1 MSNYHNLHEI
11 SNDYIENMISNIKE
25 MKAMIYDNETQIMFS
40 LEFSKSTALKQEIFL
55 FENIEKIQPNQKFNL
70 SGIFFLRPT
79 DQNLTY
85 LKTILENLNFKEI
98 HLFFS
103 NQISDEFLQKIA
115 QFDINM
121 QIKTIQEVYFDFYV
135 INSNVFHLNIES
147 CISNLAMT
155 NENEWNNY
163 DIAIFNRI
171 CEGLISI
178 CLSNRMNP
186 IIKSVRNSRILQKIS
201 QKITKFFNENYDFIR
216 KECGSVQ
223 NGILFLYDRK
233 EDPVTP
239 LINQWTYQAQLHEII
254 GIKNNILILKDN
266 NKEEK
271 HVLSDVESIDKF
283 FAKNM
288 NSDYGQV
295 ANEVQNAANKLKN
308 ENQNLNNKENSIEEL
323 RKMIESLPE
332 RKKESMSITKHYKLF
347 FALSEY
353 VTKHKLMELSPL
365 EQEISVNDDKKNQLN
380 QINNILSDVNISS
393 LDKAKIYL
401 LYVFRYEGDSIV
413 EQLKTNMRKNG
424 LSDWVN
430 YGDLLLE
437 YAGKNKRT
445 LDCLSNKD
453 FLSKGKKIFM
463 NVLKRGSSQ
472 NSFMLHCSFLNS
484 LVEDLIKGKLKD
496 NEFETNVNNFDN
508 KKPQKII
515 VFSFGGITFEETK
528 DLTNLSKTYDVPIIA
543 GGTNIINSKGF
554 LAELLMLKQKNMI
567 NNNNNNNNNNN
578 INNEDF
584 SLNF

>member
-401 LYVFRYEGDSIV
+401 LYVFRYEGDSLV

-567 NNNNNNNNNNN
+567 NNNNN
-578 INNEDF
+578 INEDF
-584 SLNF
+584 SLNI

>member
-295 ANEVQNAANKLKN
+295 ANEVQNAANKLKS
-308 ENQNLNNKENSIEEL
+308 ENLNNKENSIEEL

-567 NNNNNNNNNNN
+567 NSNNNNN

>member
-79 DQNLTY
+79 EQNLTY

-121 QIKTIQEVYFDFYV
+121 QIKTIQEVYFDYYV

-186 IIKSVRNSRILQKIS
+186 IIKSVRNSKILQKIS

-216 KECGSVQ
+216 KECGTVQ

-266 NKEEK
+266 NKEEQ

-283 FAKNM
+283 FSKNM

-308 ENQNLNNKENSIEEL
+308 ENSLLNKSENSIEEL

-413 EQLKTNMRKNG
+413 DSLKTNMRKNG

-496 NEFETNVNNFDN
+496 NEFETNLNNFDN

-515 VFSFGGITFEETK
+515 VFTFGGITFEETK

-567 NNNNNNNNNNN
+567 NNNNN
-578 INNEDF
+578 INEDF
-584 SLNF
+584 SLNI

>member
-79 DQNLTY
+79 EQNLTY

-121 QIKTIQEVYFDFYV
+121 QIKTIQEVYFDYYV

-186 IIKSVRNSRILQKIS
+186 IIKSVRNSKILQKIS

-216 KECGSVQ
+216 KECGTVQ

-266 NKEEK
+266 NKEEQ

-283 FAKNM
+283 FSKNM

-308 ENQNLNNKENSIEEL
+308 ENSLLNKSENSIEEL

-413 EQLKTNMRKNG
+413 DSLKTNMRKNG

-496 NEFETNVNNFDN
+496 NEFETNLNNFDN

-515 VFSFGGITFEETK
+515 VFTFGGITFEETK

-567 NNNNNNNNNNN
+567 NNNNNNN
-578 INNEDF
+578 INEDF
-584 SLNF
+584 SLNI

>member
-295 ANEVQNAANKLKN
+295 ANEVQNAANKLKS
-308 ENQNLNNKENSIEEL
+308 ENLNNKENSIEEL

-567 NNNNNNNNNNN
+567 NNNNNNNN

>member
-79 DQNLTY
+79 EQNLTY

-121 QIKTIQEVYFDFYV
+121 QIKTIQEVYFDYYV

-266 NKEEK
+266 NKEEQ

-283 FAKNM
+283 FSKNM

-308 ENQNLNNKENSIEEL
+308 ENSLLNKSENSIEEL

-413 EQLKTNMRKNG
+413 DSLKTNMRKNG

-496 NEFETNVNNFDN
+496 NEFETNLNNFDN

-515 VFSFGGITFEETK
+515 VFTFGGITFEETK

-567 NNNNNNNNNNN
+567 NNNNN
-578 INNEDF
+578 INEDF

>member
-567 NNNNNNNNNNN
+567 NNNNNN

>member
-186 IIKSVRNSRILQKIS
+186 IIKSVRNSKILQKIS

-216 KECGSVQ
+216 KECGTVQ

-266 NKEEK
+266 NKEEQ
-271 HVLSDVESIDKF
+271 HVLSDVENIDKF
-283 FAKNM
+283 FSKNM

-308 ENQNLNNKENSIEEL
+308 ENSLLNKSENSIEEL

-413 EQLKTNMRKNG
+413 DSLKTNMRKNG

-496 NEFETNVNNFDN
+496 NEFETNLNNFDN

-515 VFSFGGITFEETK
+515 VFTFGGITFEETK

-567 NNNNNNNNNNN
+567 NNNNN
-578 INNEDF
+578 INEDF
-584 SLNF
+584 SLKF

>member
-1 MSNYHNLHEI
+1 MSNQFHNLHEI

-55 FENIEKIQPNQKFNL
+55 FENIEKIQPNEKFNL

-79 DQNLTY
+79 EQNLTY

-103 NQISDEFLQKIA
+103 NQLSDEYLQKVA
-115 QFDINM
+115 QYDINM
-121 QIKTIQEVYFDFYV
+121 QVKTIQEVYFDYYV

-155 NENEWNNY
+155 NDSEWNNY

-186 IIKSVRNSRILQKIS
+186 IIKSVKNSKILQKIS
-201 QKITKFFNENYDFIR
+201 QKISKFFNDNYDFIK
-216 KECGSVQ
+216 KECGSIQ

-254 GIKNNILILKDN
+254 GIKNNILILKGEN
-266 NKEEK
+266 GNKDEK
-271 HVLSDVESIDKF
+271 HVLSDIESIDKF
-283 FAKNM
+283 FSKNM

-295 ANEVQNAANKLKN
+295 ANEVQLAAEKLKS
-308 ENQNLNNKENSIEEL
+308 ENQNLSNKENTIEEL

-353 VTKHKLMELSPL
+353 VTKHKLMELSPI
-365 EQEISVNDDKKNQLN
+365 EQDISVNDDKKNQLN
-380 QINNILSDVNISS
+380 QINTILSDVNISS

-401 LYVFRYEGDSIV
+401 LYVFRYEGDSILDT
-413 EQLKTNMRKNG
+413 LKANMRKNG
-424 LSDWVN
+424 LNDWVN

-437 YAGKNKRT
+437 YAGKQKRK

-484 LVEDLIKGKLKD
+484 LVEDLIKGKLKE
-496 NEFETNVNNFDN
+496 NEFDTNLNGNYNEN

-528 DLTNLSKTYDVPIIA
+528 DLTNLSKSYDVPIIA

-554 LAELLMLKQKNMI
+554 LAELLMLKQKSLL
-567 NNNNNNNNNNN
+567 NNNDDFTLN
-578 INNEDF
+578 IN
-584 SLNF
+584 

>member
-1 MSNYHNLHEI
+1 
-11 SNDYIENMISNIKE
+11 
-25 MKAMIYDNETQIMFS
+25 
-40 LEFSKSTALKQEIFL
+40 
-55 FENIEKIQPNQKFNL
+55 
-70 SGIFFLRPT
+70 
-79 DQNLTY
+79 
-85 LKTILENLNFKEI
+85 
-98 HLFFS
+98 
-103 NQISDEFLQKIA
+103 
-115 QFDINM
+115 M
-121 QIKTIQEVYFDFYV
+121 QIKTIQEVYFDYYV

-163 DIAIFNRI
+163 DISIFNRI

-186 IIKSVRNSRILQKIS
+186 IIKSVRNSKILQKIS

-216 KECGSVQ
+216 KECGTVQ

-266 NKEEK
+266 NKEEQ

-283 FAKNM
+283 FSKNM

-308 ENQNLNNKENSIEEL
+308 ENSLLNKSENSIEEL

-413 EQLKTNMRKNG
+413 DSLKTNMRKNG

-496 NEFETNVNNFDN
+496 NEFETNLNNFDN

-515 VFSFGGITFEETK
+515 VFTFGGITFEETK

-567 NNNNNNNNNNN
+567 NNNNN
-578 INNEDF
+578 INEDF
-584 SLNF
+584 SLNI

>member
-121 QIKTIQEVYFDFYV
+121 QIKTIQEVYFDYYV

-186 IIKSVRNSRILQKIS
+186 IIKSVRNSKILQKIS

-216 KECGSVQ
+216 KECGTVQ

-266 NKEEK
+266 NKEEQ

-283 FAKNM
+283 FSKNM

-567 NNNNNNNNNNN
+567 NNNNNNNN

>member
-295 ANEVQNAANKLKN
+295 ANEVQNAANKLKS
-308 ENQNLNNKENSIEEL
+308 ENLNNKENSIEEL

-567 NNNNNNNNNNN
+567 NNNNNN

>member
-79 DQNLTY
+79 EQNLTY

-121 QIKTIQEVYFDFYV
+121 QIKTIQEVYFDYYV

-186 IIKSVRNSRILQKIS
+186 IIKSVRNSKILQKIS

-216 KECGSVQ
+216 KECGTVQ

-266 NKEEK
+266 NKEEQ

-283 FAKNM
+283 FSKNM

-308 ENQNLNNKENSIEEL
+308 ENSLLNKSENSIEEL

-413 EQLKTNMRKNG
+413 DSLKTNMRKNG

-453 FLSKGKKIFM
+453 FLSKGKRIFM

-496 NEFETNVNNFDN
+496 NEFETNLNNFDN

-515 VFSFGGITFEETK
+515 VFTFGGITFEETK

-543 GGTNIINSKGF
+543 GGTNIINSKGY

-567 NNNNNNNNNNN
+567 NNNNN
-578 INNEDF
+578 INEDF

>member
-308 ENQNLNNKENSIEEL
+308 ENLNNKENSIEEL

-567 NNNNNNNNNNN
+567 NNNNNNNN

>member
-1 MSNYHNLHEI
+1 MSNQYHNLHEI

-79 DQNLTY
+79 EQNLTY

-567 NNNNNNNNNNN
+567 NNNNNNNN

>member
-1 MSNYHNLHEI
+1 MSNQNHNLHEI

-79 DQNLTY
+79 EQNLTY

-103 NQISDEFLQKIA
+103 NQISDDFLQKIA

-121 QIKTIQEVYFDFYV
+121 QIKTIQEVYFDYYV

-155 NENEWNNY
+155 SDSEWNNY
-163 DIAIFNRI
+163 DNAIFNRI
-171 CEGLISI
+171 CEGLVSI

-186 IIKSVRNSRILQKIS
+186 VIKSVRNSKILQKIS
-201 QKITKFFNENYDFIR
+201 QKITKFFSENYDFIR
-216 KECGSVQ
+216 KECGTTQ
-223 NGILFLYDRK
+223 NGILFLFDRK

-254 GIKNNILILKDN
+254 GIKNNILILKSD
-266 NKEEK
+266 NKEEQ
-271 HVLSDVESIDKF
+271 HVLSDIESVDKF

-295 ANEVQNAANKLKN
+295 ANEVQNAANKLKS

-380 QINNILSDVNISS
+380 QINNILADVNISS
-393 LDKAKIYL
+393 LDKAKLYL

-413 EQLKTNMRKNG
+413 ESLKTNMRKNG
-424 LSDWVN
+424 LGDWVN

-453 FLSKGKKIFM
+453 FLSKGKKIFL

-472 NSFMLHCSFLNS
+472 NSFMLHCSFLNT
-484 LVEDLIKGKLKD
+484 LIEDLIKGKLKD
-496 NEFETNVNNFDN
+496 NEFETNLSGFDN

-554 LAELLMLKQKNMI
+554 LAELLMLKQKNML
-567 NNNNNNNNNNN
+567 NNNN

>member
-413 EQLKTNMRKNG
+413 DSLKTNMRKNG

-567 NNNNNNNNNNN
+567 NNNNNN

>member
-121 QIKTIQEVYFDFYV
+121 QIKTIQEVYFDYYV

-163 DIAIFNRI
+163 DISIFNRI

-308 ENQNLNNKENSIEEL
+308 ENSLLNNSENSIEEL

-413 EQLKTNMRKNG
+413 DSLKTNMRKNG

-496 NEFETNVNNFDN
+496 NEFETNLNNFDN

-515 VFSFGGITFEETK
+515 VFTFGGITFEETK

-567 NNNNNNNNNNN
+567 NNNNNN
-578 INNEDF
+578 INEDF
-584 SLNF
+584 SLNI

>member
-79 DQNLTY
+79 EQNLTY

-121 QIKTIQEVYFDFYV
+121 QIKTIQEVYFDYYV

-186 IIKSVRNSRILQKIS
+186 IIKSVRNSKILQKIS

-216 KECGSVQ
+216 KECGTVQ

-266 NKEEK
+266 NKEEQ

-283 FAKNM
+283 FSKNM

-308 ENQNLNNKENSIEEL
+308 ENSLLNKSENSIEEL

-413 EQLKTNMRKNG
+413 DSLKTNMRKNG

-496 NEFETNVNNFDN
+496 NEFETNLNNFDN

-515 VFSFGGITFEETK
+515 VFTFGGITFEETK

-567 NNNNNNNNNNN
+567 NNNNNN
-578 INNEDF
+578 INEDF
-584 SLNF
+584 SLNI

>member
-79 DQNLTY
+79 EQNLTY

-121 QIKTIQEVYFDFYV
+121 QIKTIQEVYFDYYV

-186 IIKSVRNSRILQKIS
+186 IIKSVRNSKILQKIS

-216 KECGSVQ
+216 KECGTVQ

-266 NKEEK
+266 NKEEQ

-283 FAKNM
+283 FSKNM

-308 ENQNLNNKENSIEEL
+308 ENSLLNKSENSIEEL

-496 NEFETNVNNFDN
+496 NEFETNLNNFDN

-515 VFSFGGITFEETK
+515 VFTFGGITFEETK

-554 LAELLMLKQKNMI
+554 LAELLMLKQKNII
-567 NNNNNNNNNNN
+567 NNNNN
-578 INNEDF
+578 INEDF

>member
-308 ENQNLNNKENSIEEL
+308 ENLNNKENSIEEL

-413 EQLKTNMRKNG
+413 DSLKTNMRKNG

-567 NNNNNNNNNNN
+567 NNNNNNN

>member
-567 NNNNNNNNNNN
+567 NNNNNNNN

>member
-295 ANEVQNAANKLKN
+295 ANEVQNAANKLKS
-308 ENQNLNNKENSIEEL
+308 ENLNNKENSIEEL

-567 NNNNNNNNNNN
+567 NNNNNNN